1 MPIKKG
7 SCLNEEY
14 TEIVTQIHKLLKE
27 AKGKY
32 ESLPACIK
40 DVETVHERNSKNS
53 LGWYL
58 INAETSAFCFAEE
71 FGIEIKR

>member
-14 TEIVTQIHKLLKE
+14 TEKIEQIHKLFKE
-27 AKGKY
+27 AKEIY
-32 ESLPACIK
+32 ESLPSCIRHT
-40 DVETVHERNSKNS
+40 ETKHERNGGKS

-58 INAETSAFCFAEE
+58 INGETCAWCFAEN
-71 FGIEIKR
+71 FGIEVDR